1 MSALA
6 IFAVLITGLGIY
18 AVVSFAVAQQT
29 HDIGVRVALG
39 SGRPRILR
47 LVLLRG
53 TAFVGMG
60 VLVGVPGA
68 VLLTRVV
75 SSVLAGGS
83 ANVPIDLSMISQVSY
98 LRPTTYAWIAS
109 LLAVLALAACLAPAR
124 RATTLD
130 PMQVLRHE

>member
-1 MSALA
+1 
-6 IFAVLITGLGIY
+6 
-18 AVVSFAVAQQT
+18 
-29 HDIGVRVALG
+29 
-39 SGRPRILR
+39 
-47 LVLLRG
+47 
-53 TAFVGMG
+53 MG

-98 LRPTTYAWIAS
+98 LRPATYAWIAS
-109 LLAVLALAACLAPAR
+109 LLAVLVLAACLAPAR